1 MKKKC
6 GGTLFRAAAGLVV
19 FLTAIRFA
27 HAELSIA
34 TGVDYSSGDYGTSE
48 QTRITYIPLAL
59 KYETTHTLLRLTVPY
74 LRIDGPSG
82 GQIIGIG
89 PGGQPIRTP
98 TGARATNQG
107 LGDVIAAIGYNLL
120 DRSGMLLDVVGK
132 VKFGTADEAKGL
144 GTGENDYSL
153 QLDWSQKIDRF
164 TPIATI
170 GYRVYGD
177 PPGVNFDNALLAS
190 IGGVLKYNA
199 ETSFALVY
207 DFRQSIV
214 ADTDSQ
220 RDITA
225 FLSYKLDPRRKIQGY
240 VTTGL
245 SNASPDWGVGAIAT
259 FTF

>member
-1 MKKKC
+1 MKNKS
-6 GGTLFRAAAGLVV
+6 GGTLHRVAAALGIFFLV
-19 FLTAIRFA
+19 THAA
-27 HAELSIA
+27 YAELSVA
-34 TGVDYSSGDYGTSE
+34 TGIDYSSGDYGTSE
-48 QTRITYIPLAL
+48 ETRVTYVPLTL
-59 KYETTHTLLRLTVPY
+59 KYETERAVFRLTVPY

-107 LGDVIAAIGYNLL
+107 LGDVIAAVGYNLL
-120 DRSGMLLDVVGK
+120 DASGTLLDVVGK
-132 VKFGTADEAKGL
+132 VKLGTADETKGL

-153 QLDWSQKIDRF
+153 QLDWSQQFGRF
-164 TPIATI
+164 TLVATI
-170 GYRVYGD
+170 GYRIYGD
-177 PPGVNFDNALLAS
+177 PPGVNFDNALFAS
-190 IGGVLKYNA
+190 AGGILKYGSDM
-199 ETSFALVY
+199 SFGLIY

-225 FLSYKLDPRRKIQGY
+225 FISYKLNARRKIQGY

-259 FTF
+259 IAF